1 MINSREFWNEAK
13 GSFRLLI
20 SRPVFVLPTI
30 GPALIFS
37 LILFLS
43 SGRRLVW
50 ISSYFQS
57 FTLAGLGIVGMF
69 SVFLGMCFL
78 IALVWDYQYRNRVDF
93 RRVYRIIQSRY
104 SDVLLACLG
113 LGLLIGFFSIWFVF
127 AGFFLAFLLIFCLPA
142 IVISGDDPFSAIK
155 TSFRM
160 VYENLAEVFAFFILS
175 LSLLIIGYL
184 LTWLIRLIP
193 IVGIFI
199 NILFIAFLL
208 AYIGILLTRFY
219 LSLTRY

>member
-1 MINSREFWNEAK
+1 
-13 GSFRLLI
+13 
-20 SRPVFVLPTI
+20 
-30 GPALIFS
+30 
-37 LILFLS
+37 
-43 SGRRLVW
+43 
-50 ISSYFQS
+50 
-57 FTLAGLGIVGMF
+57 
-69 SVFLGMCFL
+69 
-78 IALVWDYQYRNRVDF
+78 
-93 RRVYRIIQSRY
+93 
-104 SDVLLACLG
+104 
-113 LGLLIGFFSIWFVF
+113 
-127 AGFFLAFLLIFCLPA
+127 
-142 IVISGDDPFSAIK
+142 
-155 TSFRM
+155 M